1 MGWHSGRAIYW
12 LGQPRE
18 DDADDD
24 EDDNSDNT
32 GMNAS

>member
-18 DDADDD
+18 DDDDDD